1 MFLIFFFGK
10 PLRYYNYTRNEIYS
24 KVHCALFV
32 ASRWGYLIISSTRP
46 CVIVNWVKKQPC
58 NFYSRTCPL
67 RTPFHL
73 LMNHVRSLAK
83 IEITSWAGKGA
94 RTGFS
99 HELVM
104 YQKSNERAQRASEI
118 SDTNNECENSVQAP
132 CPWSNLHTYR
142 VNISSFYLGKLLFI

>member
-24 KVHCALFV
+24 KAHCALFV

-46 CVIVNWVKKQPC
+46 CVIV
-58 NFYSRTCPL
+58 YSRTCPL

-104 YQKSNERAQRASEI
+104 YQKSNERARSERVSFLI
-118 SDTNNECENSVQAP
+118 QTTSVKIPYKPPAHEVIY
-132 CPWSNLHTYR
+132 LFHTYW
-142 VNISSFYLGKLLFI
+142 VNISSFYLRKLLFI